1 VNCSDT
7 LHNVKHISQL
17 FLVGF
22 ICGKITTYP
31 EQPPK
36 DSEMEISKVGEIT
49 ERKLPPNAGKGRPLG
64 TPNKSTAAVR
74 EAIARMA
81 EDNAQ
86 NFAEWLTKVAKESP
100 EKACDI
106 YLKAIEY
113 HIPKLARTEV
123 TGAENGPL
131 TIKVVTGI

>member
-1 VNCSDT
+1 MET
-7 LHNVKHISQL
+7 VKETP
-17 FLVGF
+17 
-22 ICGKITTYP
+22 KI
-31 EQPPK
+31 
-36 DSEMEISKVGEIT
+36 GEGA
-49 ERKLPPNAGKGRPLG
+49 PGPGRPKG
-64 TPNKSTAAVR
+64 VPNRSTAVVR

-81 EDNAQ
+81 EDNSE
-86 NFAEWLTKVAKESP
+86 NFVAWLNQVAASNP